1 MRMGSLDWTARWM
14 RATAT
19 FMPSMSM
26 GSMRSS
32 MVGLRKAWAAAGS
45 DMPRESRR
53 LAMAFGQS
61 RSSAR
66 RATAAGSTVGI
77 SHCCGPAWAE
87 DMVRLLVT
95 LAVIDHNATEVGHCL
110 HQILEAVVPVGGDLH
125 YEHDSL
131 VGEAKLEIADL
142 ADVVDEILG
151 VVDLFR
157 GFGEGFVAKLVERD
171 GDIGFLENDL
181 AHGDERRAG
190 GFGVFDKVLPAAW
203 VFFLQ
208 VDGGGLFAVVR

>member
-53 LAMAFGQS
+53 LAMAFGQP
-61 RSSAR
+61 RRSAR
-66 RATAAGSTVGI
+66 RATAEGSTVGV

-95 LAVIDHNATEVGHCL
+95 LAVIDHDAAKVGDCL
-110 HQILEAVVPVGGDLH
+110 HQVLEAVVPVGGDLED
-125 YEHDSL
+125 EHDAL
-131 VGEAKLEIADL
+131 VGEAKLALADL
-142 ADVVDEILG
+142 AVVVYWIFG
-151 VVDLFR
+151 VVYL
-157 GFGEGFVAKLVERD
+157 L
-171 GDIGFLENDL
+171 
-181 AHGDERRAG
+181 
-190 GFGVFDKVLPAAW
+190 
-203 VFFLQ
+203 
-208 VDGGGLFAVVR
+208 